1 MQSKTRFGDEKIIDA
16 QARLAKILGTNSSAL
31 KQLTPLVLDFATA
44 QGMDASS
51 AADLLAKTLGS
62 STNSLSRYGI
72 KVTGAVGSV
81 ERLTSLTTALN
92 KQVGGQAQAAA
103 NIGTASFTQLKNS
116 WNDLLEG
123 FGAKVAKSTFGGA
136 ILDLK
141 EIIEMKPSD
150 VIKNEV
156 IELMQ
161 LKARINDVNISQEQR
176 IKYIKE
182 LQQRY
187 PQYLKDVNL
196 ETITNA
202 RLNDIIS
209 KINSSLQN
217 QIKIKTAQEAIN
229 IRSRQAGK
237 IEAEAIEAQ
246 MVLEEKLEEALN
258 EKTTADFRS
267 MMQQYNH
274 LSITDK
280 AAKAEELY
288 NKATGKSLGIYKE
301 HTSAVLLSQASI
313 QVYQKSVESA
323 TKYLN
328 KLKEQ
333 LGVNDEGLTESEQAM
348 ADAQAAIDAL
358 NASVINEDNSV
369 TKLKG
374 ITITYRTNFRSG
386 ESI

>member
-1 MQSKTRFGDEKIIDA
+1 
-16 QARLAKILGTNSSAL
+16 
-31 KQLTPLVLDFATA
+31 
-44 QGMDASS
+44 
-51 AADLLAKTLGS
+51 
-62 STNSLSRYGI
+62 
-72 KVTGAVGSV
+72 
-81 ERLTSLTTALN
+81 
-92 KQVGGQAQAAA
+92 
-103 NIGTASFTQLKNS
+103 
-116 WNDLLEG
+116 
-123 FGAKVAKSTFGGA
+123 
-136 ILDLK
+136 
-141 EIIEMKPSD
+141 
-150 VIKNEV
+150 
-156 IELMQ
+156 MQ
-161 LKARINDVNISQEQR
+161 LKSRINDVNISQEQR

-202 RLNDIIS
+202 RLNGIIA
-209 KINSSLQN
+209 KINTSLQN
-217 QIKIKTAQEAIN
+217 QIKIKTAQEAIK
-229 IRSRQAGK
+229 IRSREAGE
-237 IEAEAIEAQ
+237 IEAEAIDAQ
-246 MVLEEKLEEALN
+246 IVLEEKLEEALN
-258 EKTTADFRS
+258 KKTTADFRA

-301 HTSAVLLSQASI
+301 YTSAVLLSQASI

-333 LGVNDEGLTESEQAM
+333 LKVNDEGLTESEQAM

-374 ITITYRTNFRSG
+374 SYELLTEQISEAEKVFKNMLNSGKNTSTELEAQSLIVRDLKNELKLLDLQIEAYLKTYEKIKPISAILKTDKSGFKPITEFYSSMSDAVTNAQNSLNAQIEKDLSINFVEKLFGDMLFSDDQKNAIK
-386 ESI
+386 ESFSIISSEINDFMDISVEKWSNILSSINTEISETEKKLKEE

>member
-1 MQSKTRFGDEKIIDA
+1 MHRD
-16 QARLAKILGTNSSAL
+16 
-31 KQLTPLVLDFATA
+31 
-44 QGMDASS
+44 
-51 AADLLAKTLGS
+51 
-62 STNSLSRYGI
+62 
-72 KVTGAVGSV
+72 
-81 ERLTSLTTALN
+81 
-92 KQVGGQAQAAA
+92 
-103 NIGTASFTQLKNS
+103 
-116 WNDLLEG
+116 
-123 FGAKVAKSTFGGA
+123 
-136 ILDLK
+136 
-141 EIIEMKPSD
+141 IE
-150 VIKNEV
+150 
-156 IELMQ
+156 
-161 LKARINDVNISQEQR
+161 
-176 IKYIKE
+176 
-182 LQQRY
+182 QRY

-202 RLNDIIS
+202 RLNNIIS

-301 HTSAVLLSQASI
+301 HTHAVLLSQASI

-374 ITITYRTNFRSG
+374 SYELLTEQISEAEKVFKNMSASG
-386 ESI
+386 KSTSTELQTQSNIVRNLKNELKLLDLQIHVIL